1 MAREKVDV
9 TSFQDLNKVKVQGLP
24 DVTGQ
29 LSGFWDEAEVKVFTA
44 SEETAGV
51 RMYLYPSADAPTH
64 YWYGLAWVDYNLDVA
79 VGDAA
84 KMAMTFEAAGSWARK
99 P

>member
-9 TSFQDLNKVKVQGLP
+9 TSFQDLNMVKVQGLP
-24 DVTGQ
+24 DIKGS
-29 LSGFWDEAEVKVFTA
+29 LSGFWDEAETKVFTA

-64 YWYGLAWVDYNLDVA
+64 YWYGLAWVDYGLEDDVK
-79 VGDAA
+79 GSIN
-84 KMAMTFEAAGSWARK
+84 MSMTFEAAGSWARK